1 MKTYKVSFVV
11 EYSRNVELS
20 DDTIEKGISK
30 LRDTL
35 ETDLVQDEF
44 VDELYINTV
53 EVEEV

>member
-1 MKTYKVSFVV
+1 MKTYKISFVV

>member
-1 MKTYKVSFVV
+1 MKTYKISFVV
-11 EYSRNVELS
+11 EYSRNVELN

-30 LRDTL
+30 LQDTL

-44 VDELYINTV
+44 IDELYINNV

>member
-1 MKTYKVSFVV
+1 MKTYKISFVV
-11 EYSRNVELS
+11 EYSRNIELS

>member
-1 MKTYKVSFVV
+1 MKTYRVSFIVD
-11 EYSRNVELS
+11 YSRNVELS
-20 DDTIEKGISK
+20 NDTIEKGISK

-44 VDELYINTV
+44 IDELYINNV

>member
-1 MKTYKVSFVV
+1 MKTYKISFVV
-11 EYSRNVELS
+11 EYSRNIELS

-44 VDELYINTV
+44 VDELYINTI

>member
-1 MKTYKVSFVV
+1 MKTYRVSFVV